1 MYLNN
6 RDQAERQIEM
16 KTNEEKN
23 LVWKLK
29 DLPDATE
36 IADLVANEVITPT
49 EARKILFSE
58 KTDEELES
66 EKVAALEEQV
76 KFLRGLVEKLS
87 SQPPQV
93 VYKYIDNYRP
103 REVWLSTSTPTPY
116 KLTGGTVMANLS
128 SMMNGAGSVGSTTL
142 TMSNNKVIDQ

>member
-1 MYLNN
+1 MT
-6 RDQAERQIEM
+6 
-16 KTNEEKN
+16 KTEDEKN
-23 LVWKLK
+23 LIWKMK
-29 DLPDATE
+29 DLPDAQD
-36 IADLVANEVITPT
+36 IAYLVEQKVITP
-49 EARKILFSE
+49 EEGREILFSE

-87 SQPPQV
+87 SQPPSI
-93 VYKYIDNYRP
+93 VYKYIDSYRP

-128 SMMNGAGSVGSTTL
+128 SAMNNAGSFGNGTTML
-142 TMSNNKVIDQ
+142 TMTSNNKVIDQ